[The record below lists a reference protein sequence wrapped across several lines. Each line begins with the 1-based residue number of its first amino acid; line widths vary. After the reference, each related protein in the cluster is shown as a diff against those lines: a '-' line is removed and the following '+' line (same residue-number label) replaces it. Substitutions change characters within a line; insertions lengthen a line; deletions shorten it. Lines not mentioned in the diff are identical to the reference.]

1 MRLESLI
8 GFEKMTLREIPDLKI
23 TEKAFRSG

>member
-8 GFEKMTLREIPDLKI
+8 AFEKMTLREIPDLNI
-23 TEKAFRSG
+23 IEKAFRSV